1 MYLTILLWDAWEV
14 LCPVTKTKENGWD
27 GREIERK
34 LGEKHNLFLC
44 RQTECTKHK
53 NWAKEPG
60 RVSCDW
66 TKKQW
71 EVLRVPFT
79 WGCTSKSVDIVQSS
93 NKSCWL
99 TKIYFLWSINCYLI
113 NFLMF
118 WGQIQNYYSDPKNI
132 ILNRNSNNNLVWLK
146 MGKWVTKCAMYSG
159 FLLVKEKPTTRV
171 VHTPVWRRQTG
182 SWASP
187 GPTGTIPG

>member
-1 MYLTILLWDAWEV
+1 
-14 LCPVTKTKENGWD
+14 
-27 GREIERK
+27 
-34 LGEKHNLFLC
+34 
-44 RQTECTKHK
+44 
-53 NWAKEPG
+53 
-60 RVSCDW
+60 
-66 TKKQW
+66 
-71 EVLRVPFT
+71 
-79 WGCTSKSVDIVQSS
+79 
-93 NKSCWL
+93 
-99 TKIYFLWSINCYLI
+99 
-113 NFLMF
+113 MF

-187 GPTGTIPG
+187 GWTGTIPG